1 MKQNDQVLV
10 HLLVHEKI
18 TSLEAIEE
26 YGILRLGA
34 RIWELKK
41 SGWPIKTLLRC
52 GYSRNGEKMV
62 YAEYRMEN
70 VEKARSAWRL

>member
-1 MKQNDQVLV
+1 MTQNEQVLR
-10 HLLVHEKI
+10 HLMTAGKI
-18 TSLEAIEE
+18 TSLESIEK